1 MNTAV
6 EFKNVD
12 ILFGKDISEAL
23 EMLDAGKSRSEILEK
38 TSVVLGS
45 AGANLVVKDL
55 AGIELP
61 RLGDQ
66 PLREIRID
74 PPVAR
79 LVGVGQRR
87 AADRLAKA
95 HVVELAGL
103 RRKADLDVAQA
114 LPVRQLGKRHRPQL
128 VLTAEAL
135 DPAITAEARHCAA
148 EGVHRQ
154 MIHQLRENQLSL
166 VHAPS
171 PTTATRRS
179 RARAGWDGVEAKF
192 KSMTPPEECIM
203 PCLSMVCGNHQTTDS
218 GH

>member
-103 RRKADLDVAQA
+103 RRQTDLDVAQA
-114 LPVRQLGKRHRPQL
+114 LPVRQLGERHRPEL
-128 VLTAEAL
+128 ILAAEAL
-135 DPAITAEARHCAA
+135 DPAITPEARDRQP

-154 MIHQLRENQLSL
+154 MIHQLREHQLAF

-171 PTTATRRS
+171 PTAATRAVARGQAGIGSRRS
-179 RARAGWDGVEAKF
+179 SSR
-192 KSMTPPEECIM
+192 
-203 PCLSMVCGNHQTTDS
+203 
-218 GH
+218 